1 MNKNLIAEQIATLMP
16 KIGRRILLEF
26 FQSVDIPQ
34 TQLLT
39 IMALYESEQCSFS
52 DICQR
57 MGISPPTATALVDR
71 LEANGYAKRVPSK
84 TDRRVIHI
92 ELTDKG
98 KKIAKKFRASVT
110 KRWKKILDKM
120 PNRDAETFL
129 KTTQKIEE
137 LL

>member
-1 MNKNLIAEQIATLMP
+1 MDTGYIAEQVAMLMP

-39 IMALYESEQCSFS
+39 IMALYESKECSFS
-52 DICQR
+52 ELSQR
-57 MGISPPTATALVDR
+57 MAITPPTATGLVDR
-71 LEANGYAKRVPSK
+71 LEKSGYAKRVPSA

-98 KKIAKKFRASVT
+98 VKIAKQFRSSVK
-110 KRWKKILDKM
+110 KRWKTVLDKM
-120 PNRDAETFL
+120 PQKDAEAFL

>member
-1 MNKNLIAEQIATLMP
+1 MNTNDIAEQIALLMP

-26 FQSVDIPQ
+26 FQSVDISQ

-52 DICQR
+52 DLSQR
-57 MGISPPTATALVDR
+57 MGITPPTVTGLIDR
-71 LEANGYAKRVPSK
+71 LEKSGYAKRVPSA

-92 ELTDKG
+92 ELTGKG
-98 KKIAKKFRASVT
+98 VKIAKKFRSSVK
-110 KRWKKILDKM
+110 KRWKTILDRM
-120 PNRDAETFL
+120 PRRDAEAFL